1 MAPLQSGATLSGMC
15 PPQIFR
21 AALLLFAIVLVAC
34 TDRGPATTDP
44 GDTFALTT
52 APPENYPT
60 EPPPGTIPPGFV
72 FPVPAPLTEG
82 NADIY
87 AQRAL
92 FHRTGSLCFTQ
103 VDPEGGIDI
112 TAIQAMA
119 AKLARREGLLA
130 DRRTYVGCLPD
141 SLEALDLEPTGVV
154 IGDVA
159 YGIGVVAPEHAM
171 PQLPAGTVW
180 APRLDGFEL
189 ADRRT
194 GWTLS
199 GSWVA
204 VVSRPCSVLSTTPG

>member
-1 MAPLQSGATLSGMC
+1 MAGRYAAPEMRLLHVVSVSLLPVATLV
-15 PPQIFR
+15 
-21 AALLLFAIVLVAC
+21 AAC
-34 TDRGPATTDP
+34 GSPGPTPVP
-44 GDTFALTT
+44 GVTFALAT
-52 APPENYPT
+52 APPEDYPT

-112 TAIQAMA
+112 TVIEDMA
-119 AKLARREGLLA
+119 AKLAGREGLLE
-130 DRRTYVGCLPD
+130 DRRTYVGSLQD

-154 IGDVA
+154 IEDVA

-171 PQLPAGTVW
+171 PQLPTGTVW

-189 ADRRT
+189 ADGRT

-204 VVSRPCSVLSTTPG
+204 VVDRPCSVLPTTPD